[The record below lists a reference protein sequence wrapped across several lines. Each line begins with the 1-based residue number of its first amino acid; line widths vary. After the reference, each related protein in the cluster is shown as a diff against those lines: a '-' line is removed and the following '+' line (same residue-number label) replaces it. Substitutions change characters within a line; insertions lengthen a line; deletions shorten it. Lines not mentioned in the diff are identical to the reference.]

1 MQFVCLF
8 ICLFTGVFVS
18 PPPPLRAYR
27 ERTKEVQ
34 EHQSVSEEELRQRR
48 LEAARSEAEGRQ
60 HREERQR
67 ARMEQRRQEEEVCGV

>member
-18 PPPPLRAYR
+18 PPPLREYR

-34 EHQSVSEEELRQRR
+34 EHQSVSEEGLRQRR
-48 LEAARSEAEGRQ
+48 LEVARSEAEGRQ